1 MDRIAY
7 FGTYGNN
14 KAGHYFMAIRGEF
27 TRDEEKQIKMIDT
40 DVFDSLVKYDGG
52 FQFFMWHSYGCLAFP
67 ANPDDDRGGCKTV
80 IFVENTN
87 KKIEVLEAVNASPFV
102 KRQFD
107 RLAAMYKKDM
117 PKIEQLKQ

>member
-1 MDRIAY
+1 MNRVAY

-27 TRDEEKQIKMIDT
+27 TSEEQDQIKMIDT
-40 DVFDSLVKYDGG
+40 DDFNRLVEKDGG

-67 ANPDDDRGGCKTV
+67 ASPDDDRGGCKTV

-102 KRQFD
+102 KRQFE
-107 RLAAMYKKDM
+107 RLSEMYKIDI
-117 PKIEQLKQ
+117 PKI